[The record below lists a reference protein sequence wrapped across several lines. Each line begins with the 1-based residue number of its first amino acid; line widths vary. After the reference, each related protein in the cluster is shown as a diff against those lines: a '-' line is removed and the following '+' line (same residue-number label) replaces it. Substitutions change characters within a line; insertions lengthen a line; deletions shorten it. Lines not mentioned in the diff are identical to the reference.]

1 MKEKLTI
8 DQKIQIARI
17 AADITRT
24 TMTPSK
30 TLQEIAVR
38 LRDDSEIQ
46 LFRQFYDA
54 VLNAVR
60 DEPGNS

>member
-17 AADITRT
+17 AGDITRT
-24 TMTPSK
+24 TMSPSES
-30 TLQEIAVR
+30 LQETTLR
-38 LRDDSEIQ
+38 LRDDSEIK
-46 LFRQFYDA
+46 LFRKFYDA

-60 DEPGNS
+60 DEPENS